1 MLKNVLKY
9 KKLYWQL
16 YYIVIKYKF
25 YLTYIK
31 LYCIILVRKEGVRVD
46 KNVSLASIKK
56 NIENHLGEKVTLKA
70 NGGRKKVLVND
81 GIIESTYPSIF
92 VIRLENDTQ
101 RTVTYS
107 YSDVLTNT
115 VQLVFPNWF
124 LDFEKIRGLFFWSK
138 IIL

>member
-70 NGGRKKVLVND
+70 NGGRKMPLLYKLY
-81 GIIESTYPSIF
+81 IEYIGW
-92 VIRLENDTQ
+92 R
-101 RTVTYS
+101 YS
-107 YSDVLTNT
+107 LNSC
-115 VQLVFPNWF
+115 
-124 LDFEKIRGLFFWSK
+124 ESMRGF
-138 IIL
+138 